1 MVYEREQVILRVS
14 NGFLFADAK
23 ATLNQ
28 IEAGNKIHF
37 CETMDARQF
46 WTNYRWAKVYNP
58 SFGRKA
64 LLQSAF
70 MSTANYPR
78 GFALDGFTL
87 DFDGDAIKVD
97 YTVTIQ

>member
-1 MVYEREQVILRVS
+1 MVYEREQVLLRVS
-14 NGFLFADAK
+14 NGFLFADEK
-23 ATLNQ
+23 ATLTQ

-37 CETMDARQF
+37 RETMDARQF

-58 SFGRKA
+58 SFGTKA

-70 MSTANYPR
+70 METANYPR
-78 GFALDGFTL
+78 GFALDDFKL
-87 DFDGDAIKVD
+87 DIYGDAIEVD